1 MFKSFWFHI
10 IFIGIISSISS
21 LPAKEINL
29 RPETLNFFKHVY
41 MDDTDAYL
49 NLAMNLWEEEQAGG
63 DYLWDINLLPLP
75 KEELKGAIEVFMWDF
90 KRNSHPDFE
99 YYGIVYMLTGR
110 FQSEGI
116 SIAIAKQEMQENSDY
131 LCNEGLICNLNIY

>member
-1 MFKSFWFHI
+1 
-10 IFIGIISSISS
+10 
-21 LPAKEINL
+21 
-29 RPETLNFFKHVY
+29 

-90 KRNSHPDFE
+90 KSNNHPDLE

-110 FQSEGI
+110 FQEEGI
-116 SIAIAKQEMQENSDY
+116 TVADAKKEMQNNVDY
-131 LCNEGLICNLNIY
+131 LCNEGLICKLNIY

>member
-1 MFKSFWFHI
+1 MFRSFWFHI
-10 IFIGIISSISS
+10 IFIGIISSI
-21 LPAKEINL
+21 LPLSAKEIHL

-41 MDDTDAYL
+41 MNDTDAYL

-110 FQSEGI
+110 FQGEGI
-116 SIAIAKQEMQENSDY
+116 TVADAKKEMQK
-131 LCNEGLICNLNIY
+131 

>member
-1 MFKSFWFHI
+1 M
-10 IFIGIISSISS
+10 
-21 LPAKEINL
+21 N
-29 RPETLNFFKHVY
+29 
-41 MDDTDAYL
+41 DTDVYL
-49 NLAMNLWEEEQAGG
+49 NLAMSLWEEEQAGG

-131 LCNEGLICNLNIY
+131 LCNEGLICNIIIN

>member
-1 MFKSFWFHI
+1 M
-10 IFIGIISSISS
+10 
-21 LPAKEINL
+21 
-29 RPETLNFFKHVY
+29 
-41 MDDTDAYL
+41 
-49 NLAMNLWEEEQAGG
+49 
-63 DYLWDINLLPLP
+63 WDINLLPLP

-110 FQSEGI
+110 FQSEGM